1 MRRILTPCLL
11 ALALGLLALAL
22 AALTPSVF
30 AADQAPALPMAGAR
44 TSGGDNGRLIKVTNL
59 HDSGPGSLRQAVA
72 TPGAR
77 KIVFA
82 VGGNI
87 HLERSLIV
95 DHPGMTI
102 AGETAPSPGIT
113 LRGSTLRIK
122 ASDVIVRHLRIRV
135 GDGPGEKPEDRDGIA
150 ILGSPKGTR
159 IVENVLIDHCSV
171 SWAIDEGISTWF
183 DGVRNVTIRNSIVA
197 ETLNRSIHPKQ
208 PHSMGVLVGGK
219 SRNVL
224 IHRNLM
230 AHNGFR
236 NPVFSPDATGA
247 VLNNLIYNPGFNAVH
262 VYGGPADKGP
272 TLMSVVSNLVI
283 AGPSTRPAVKFFSKH
298 GVTPG
303 TRIYFAGNAAEGTA
317 AFETRS
323 PELDAL
329 AFNPLVPTP
338 PVGWPKEIEVV
349 PATALPS
356 LLTPDVGARPWDRD
370 ATDTR
375 ILREMAAR
383 GGQIRDTVPEEER
396 R

>member
-1 MRRILTPCLL
+1 MRRFLTQCLL
-11 ALALGLLALAL
+11 ALALAGLPA
-22 AALTPSVF
+22 SVS
-30 AADQAPALPMAGAR
+30 AADTASAPIAGAR
-44 TSGGDNGRLIKVTNL
+44 TSGGDDGRLIKVTNL
-59 HDSGPGSLRQAVA
+59 NDSGPGSLREAVT

-77 KIVFA
+77 KIVFT
-82 VGGNI
+82 VGGEI
-87 HLERSLIV
+87 SLARSLIV
-95 DHPGMTI
+95 DHPRMTI

-219 SRNVL
+219 SRTVL

-247 VLNNLIYNPGFNAVH
+247 VINNLIYNPGFNAVH

-272 TLMSVVSNLVI
+272 TLMSVVGNLVI
-283 AGPSTRPAVKFFSKH
+283 AGPSTRPAVKFFSKQ
-298 GVTPG
+298 GVTTG
-303 TRIYFAGNAAEGTA
+303 SRIYLHGNEAQGTV

-329 AFNPLVPTP
+329 AFNPIVPSP
-338 PVGWPKEIEVV
+338 PIGWPEDIEIV
-349 PATALPS
+349 PAAALPA
-356 LLTPDVGARPWDRD
+356 LLAPDVGARPWDRD